1 MAYTFKYQLEE
12 APTADLSGAGL
23 IDFKISL
30 VYSSTGANYV
40 TVPNYSK
47 TIQVDADQI
56 KIIMDMADGT
66 PAQKNSKNNVLKD
79 AIKKYSTNQTSYDGI
94 NWSVAYIT
102 RFVTELDKA
111 ITQAARVDN
120 YLKVTLGLTYPISFN
135 L

>member
-40 TVPNYSK
+40 SVPNYSK

-102 RFVTELDKA
+102 QFVTELDKA

>member
-40 TVPNYSK
+40 SVPNYSK

-102 RFVTELDKA
+102 QFVTELDKA
-111 ITQAARVDN
+111 ITQAARVDS